1 MTETVLEER
10 RPLDPKPEP
19 PRPRRRRG
27 RGVPFWLMAPGFSVM
42 SVVTYL
48 PLVLA
53 IIISLTTLNAFTI
66 GDFTTAH
73 WAGPRNY
80 LDSLDPAGPLSVLGS
95 LRTSVVFSLLTT
107 VVSLPLGLGAAMLVN
122 QRFRGRGVLRTV
134 FLLPFILPAFASAL
148 IWRLMFQT
156 ETGAVDQFLRAA
168 GLGSG
173 DTIWLIGPNSF
184 WVLAVTGIWTSWP
197 FVYIMLLAALQSI
210 PGEYYEAAAVDGAG
224 PVRRFWSITLPA
236 IKPTLAL
243 AACLSV
249 INHFNNF
256 TLPFILFGSPPPPQV
271 NVLPVDIYTASFTAF
286 DFGHAAAIAIVNL
299 VVLLVPV
306 AYYLRRVNRDD
317 D

>member
-10 RPLDPKPEP
+10 RPLEAKPEP
-19 PRPRRRRG
+19 ARPRRRRG

-53 IIISLTTLNAFTI
+53 IVISLTTLNAFTI

-95 LRTSVVFSLLTT
+95 LRISVVFSLLTT

-156 ETGAVDQFLRAA
+156 DTGAVDQFLRAT

-184 WVLAVTGIWTSWP
+184 WVLTVTGIWTSWP

-210 PGEYYEAAAVDGAG
+210 PADYYEAAAVDGAG
-224 PVRRFWSITLPA
+224 PVRRFWSITLPT